1 MATVKKIARYAV
13 IIIVFAI
20 LTDCMMKIGLRNTYR
35 TISGEIKET
44 TPEIIME
51 EVKTT
56 DVDGYAKGKIKNN
69 SDKDI
74 ERMYIKL
81 DLYSKRN
88 VNLGTEYLEVNNLKI
103 GKEQEFEIK
112 YRYSNVNHYEIKI
125 IDSKTLLREQL
136 LNNNI

>member
-35 TISGEIKET
+35 TISGEIKEA

-88 VNLGTEYLEVNNLKI
+88 VNLGTEYLEINNLKI

-112 YRYSNVNHYEIKI
+112 YRYSNVSHYEVTI
-125 IDSKTLLREQL
+125 IDSKTLLREQI
-136 LNNNI
+136 LNNNV

>member
-1 MATVKKIARYAV
+1 
-13 IIIVFAI
+13 
-20 LTDCMMKIGLRNTYR
+20 
-35 TISGEIKET
+35 
-44 TPEIIME
+44 ME

>member
-1 MATVKKIARYAV
+1 MATVKKIAFYGILIV
-13 IIIVFAI
+13 VFAI
-20 LTDCMMKIGLRNTYR
+20 FTNCMMKVGLRNTYK
-35 TISGEIKET
+35 TISGE
-44 TPEIIME
+44 
-51 EVKTT
+51 
-56 DVDGYAKGKIKNN
+56 IKNN